1 MGRGARWGSL
11 VLIALAAACA
21 RQPAAGPS
29 PVAADPL
36 ASRLQAKLDSL
47 HAAGHFPGA
56 TLGVQLPDG
65 RTFALATGLA
75 DSSGTAMRPRDRMLA
90 GSVGKTFVAAVA
102 MQLVH
107 EGRLGLDQPISTWL
121 GSEPWFGRLPNARAV
136 TVRML
141 MNHTSGLVRYE
152 FNDAFLR
159 DLNANPLKRWTPAE
173 RLAYLLDAQ
182 PPFAAGQGWDYSDT
196 NYIVLGAIIEGITG
210 HTLEAEI
217 RHRVLDPQR
226 LADVIPSDTI
236 VLPGVVQGYAGP
248 ENPFGNQP
256 RMIRD
261 GRFIV
266 NPQFEW
272 AGGGYATTAPDLARW
287 AALLWGG
294 RAFDRALLPQVLDAV
309 PAPALGPGAR
319 YGLGVIVREGALG
332 PSYGH
337 SGYFPGYLTD
347 VRYYPRQDFSVA
359 LQVNSSARGALT
371 RGLGAMVEDLARIV
385 ADELA
390 RGAGRPF
397 ASSAP
402 AVRGT
407 SANAFVAGN

>member
-1 MGRGARWGSL
+1 MRPFFFLA
-11 VLIALAAACA
+11 VALAAGCA
-21 RQPAAGPS
+21 PARVAQPAGIAP
-29 PVAADPL
+29 ARLTA
-36 ASRLQAKLDSL
+36 RLQAKLDSL
-47 HAAGHFPGA
+47 HATGHFPGA
-56 TLGVQLPDG
+56 TVGVTLPGG
-65 RTFALATGLA
+65 RTLGLSTGLA
-75 DSSGTAMRPRDRMLA
+75 DSSGVAMRPRDRMLA

-102 MQLVH
+102 LQLVQ
-107 EGRLGLDQPISTWL
+107 EGKLGLDQPISTWL
-121 GSEPWFGRLPNARAV
+121 GNEPWFDRLPNARSV

-159 DLNANPLKRWTPAE
+159 DLNANPTRRWTPAE
-173 RLAYLLDAQ
+173 RIAYLLDAT
-182 PPFAAGQGWDYSDT
+182 PPFAAGRGWDYSDT
-196 NYIVLGAIIEGITG
+196 NYIVLGAIIERITG
-210 HTLEAEI
+210 STLEREI
-217 RHRVLDPQR
+217 RRRVLAPQR
-226 LADVIPSDTI
+226 LGDVIASDTV

-248 ENPFGNQP
+248 ENPFGNAP

-272 AGGGYATTAPDLARW
+272 AGGGYATSAPDLARW

-294 RAFDRALLPQVLDAV
+294 RAFARPLLAQVVDAV
-309 PAPALGPGAR
+309 EAPALGRGAR
-319 YGLGVIVREGALG
+319 YGLGVIVREGPLG

-337 SGYFPGYLTD
+337 SGYFPGYLTE

-385 ADELA
+385 ADAL
-390 RGAGRPF
+390 
-397 ASSAP
+397 AP
-402 AVRGT
+402 AGGT
-407 SANAFVAGN
+407 PRPE

>member
-1 MGRGARWGSL
+1 MHLPGMIDRRPRGAGVAL
-11 VLIALAAACA
+11 VLAIALGAACA
-21 RQPAAGPS
+21 PARVAQPAPDRLTA
-29 PVAADPL
+29 
-36 ASRLQAKLDSL
+36 RLQAKLDSL

-56 TLGVQLPDG
+56 TVGVTLPGG
-65 RTFALATGLA
+65 RTLGLSTGLA
-75 DSSGTAMRPRDRMLA
+75 DSSGIAMRPRDRMLA

-102 MQLVH
+102 LQLVQ
-107 EGRLGLDQPISTWL
+107 EGKLGLDQPISTWL
-121 GSEPWFGRLPNARAV
+121 GAEPWFGRLPNGRAV

-152 FNDAFLR
+152 FNDAFIR

-173 RLAYLLDAQ
+173 RIAYLLDAR
-182 PPFAAGQGWDYSDT
+182 PPFEAGRGWDYSDT
-196 NYIVLGAIIEGITG
+196 NYIVLGAIIERITG
-210 HTLEAEI
+210 STLEREI
-217 RHRVLDPQR
+217 RRRVLDPHR
-226 LADVIPSDTI
+226 FADVIPSDTV

-248 ENPFGNQP
+248 ENPFGNAP
-256 RMIRD
+256 RMIRE

-272 AGGGYATTAPDLARW
+272 AGGGYATSAPDLARW
-287 AALLWGG
+287 AALLWSG
-294 RAFDRALLPQVLDAV
+294 RAFARPLLAQVVDAV
-309 PAPALGPGAR
+309 PAQGLGPGAR

-332 PSYGH
+332 TSYGH

-385 ADELA
+385 ADELPLMA
-390 RGAGRPF
+390 A
-397 ASSAP
+397 
-402 AVRGT
+402 T
-407 SANAFVAGN
+407 WDTH

>member
-1 MGRGARWGSL
+1 VRPVVF
-11 VLIALAAACA
+11 VLSVSLAAGCA
-21 RQPAAGPS
+21 PARVTRPAPDRLQ
-29 PVAADPL
+29 A
-36 ASRLQAKLDSL
+36 RLQAKLDSL
-47 HAAGHFPGA
+47 HAAGRFPGA
-56 TLGVQLPDG
+56 TVGVTLPGG
-65 RTFALATGLA
+65 RTIGLSTGLA

-102 MQLVH
+102 LQLVH
-107 EGRLGLDQPISTWL
+107 EGKLGLDQPISTWL
-121 GSEPWFGRLPNARAV
+121 GNEPWFGRLPNGRAV

-159 DLNANPLKRWTPAE
+159 DLNANPTRRWTPAE
-173 RLAYLLDAQ
+173 RIAYLLDAR
-182 PPFAAGQGWDYSDT
+182 PPFEAGRGWDYSDT
-196 NYIVLGAIIEGITG
+196 NYIVLGAIIERITG
-210 HTLEAEI
+210 NTLEREI
-217 RHRVLDPQR
+217 RRRALEPHR
-226 LADVIPSDTI
+226 LADVIPSDTV

-248 ENPFGNQP
+248 ENPFGNSP

-272 AGGGYATTAPDLARW
+272 AGGGYATSAPDLARW

-294 RAFDRALLPQVLDAV
+294 RAFDRALLPQVVDAV
-309 PAPALGPGAR
+309 DAPALGRGAR
-319 YGLGVIVREGALG
+319 YGLGVIVREGPLG
-332 PSYGH
+332 PSHGH

-371 RGLGAMVEDLARIV
+371 RGLGAMLEDLARIV
-385 ADELA
+385 SEELA
-390 RGAGRPF
+390 AGTPPGR
-397 ASSAP
+397 
-402 AVRGT
+402 
-407 SANAFVAGN
+407 

>member
-1 MGRGARWGSL
+1 MYPLEPINRRLLRTGATLILGVAL
-11 VLIALAAACA
+11 VAGCA
-21 RQPAAGPS
+21 PARVAQPAPS
-29 PVAADPL
+29 APDRLTA
-36 ASRLQAKLDSL
+36 RLQAKLDSL

-56 TLGVQLPDG
+56 TVGVTLPGG
-65 RTFALATGLA
+65 RTIGVSTGLA
-75 DSSGTAMRPRDRMLA
+75 DSSGIAMRPRDRLLA

-102 MQLVH
+102 MQLAQ
-107 EGRLGLDQPISTWL
+107 EGKLGLDQPISTWL
-121 GSEPWFGRLPNARAV
+121 GTEPWFNRLPNARTV

-159 DLNANPLKRWTPAE
+159 DLNANPMKRWTPAE
-173 RLAYLLDAQ
+173 RLAYLLDAR
-182 PPFAAGQGWDYSDT
+182 PPFEAGKGWDYSDT
-196 NYIVLGAIIEGITG
+196 NYIVLGAIIERITG
-210 HTLEAEI
+210 STLEREI
-217 RHRVLDPQR
+217 RRRLLDPHR
-226 LADVIPSDTI
+226 LTDVIASDTV

-248 ENPFGNQP
+248 ENPFGNAP
-256 RMIRD
+256 RMIRE

-272 AGGGYATTAPDLARW
+272 AGGGYATSAPDLARW

-294 RAFDRALLPQVLDAV
+294 RAFDRALLAQVVDAV
-309 PAPALGPGAR
+309 PAQALGPGAR

-385 ADELA
+385 ADELLRA
-390 RGAGRPF
+390 AAAAGR
-397 ASSAP
+397 
-402 AVRGT
+402 
-407 SANAFVAGN
+407 

>member
-1 MGRGARWGSL
+1 MHRLESIDRWSRGAGAT
-11 VLIALAAACA
+11 LILGVALAAGCA
-21 RQPAAGPS
+21 PARVAQPAR
-29 PVAADPL
+29 AAPDRL
-36 ASRLQAKLDSL
+36 TARLQAKLDSL

-56 TLGVQLPDG
+56 TVGVTLPGG
-65 RTFALATGLA
+65 RTLGLSTGLA
-75 DSSGTAMRPRDRMLA
+75 DSSGVAMRPRDRMLA

-102 MQLVH
+102 LQLVQ
-107 EGRLGLDQPISTWL
+107 EGKLGLDQPISTWL
-121 GSEPWFGRLPNARAV
+121 GNEPWFDRLPNARAV

-159 DLNANPLKRWTPAE
+159 DLNANPTRRWTPAE
-173 RLAYLLDAQ
+173 RLAYLLDAA
-182 PPFAAGQGWDYSDT
+182 PPFQAGRGWDYSDT
-196 NYIVLGAIIEGITG
+196 NYIVLGAIIERITG
-210 HTLEAEI
+210 STLEREI
-217 RHRVLDPQR
+217 RRRALDPHR
-226 LADVIPSDTI
+226 LSDVIASDTV

-248 ENPFGNQP
+248 ENPFGNAP
-256 RMIRD
+256 LMIRQ

-272 AGGGYATTAPDLARW
+272 AGGGYATSAPDLARW

-294 RAFDRALLPQVLDAV
+294 RAFDRPLLAQVVDAV
-309 PAPALGPGAR
+309 DAPALGRGAR
-319 YGLGVIVREGALG
+319 YGLGVIVREGPLG

-385 ADELA
+385 AESLIPGTVPSA
-390 RGAGRPF
+390 R
-397 ASSAP
+397 
-402 AVRGT
+402 
-407 SANAFVAGN
+407 

>member
-1 MGRGARWGSL
+1 VRPFFFLA
-11 VLIALAAACA
+11 VALAAGCA
-21 RQPAAGPS
+21 PARVAQPAGIAP
-29 PVAADPL
+29 ARLTA
-36 ASRLQAKLDSL
+36 RLQAKLDSL
-47 HAAGHFPGA
+47 HATGHFPGA
-56 TLGVQLPDG
+56 TVGVTLPGG
-65 RTFALATGLA
+65 RTLGLSTGLA
-75 DSSGTAMRPRDRMLA
+75 DSSGVAMRPRDRMLA

-102 MQLVH
+102 LQLVQ
-107 EGRLGLDQPISTWL
+107 EGKLGLDQPISTWL
-121 GSEPWFGRLPNARAV
+121 GNEPWFDRLPNARSV

-159 DLNANPLKRWTPAE
+159 DLNANPTRRWTPAE
-173 RLAYLLDAQ
+173 RIAYLLDAT
-182 PPFAAGQGWDYSDT
+182 PPFAAGRGWDYSDT
-196 NYIVLGAIIEGITG
+196 NYIVLGAIIERITG
-210 HTLEAEI
+210 STLEREI
-217 RHRVLDPQR
+217 RRRVLAPQR
-226 LADVIPSDTI
+226 LGDVIASDTV

-248 ENPFGNQP
+248 ENPFGNAP

-272 AGGGYATTAPDLARW
+272 AGGGYATSAPDLARW

-294 RAFDRALLPQVLDAV
+294 RAFARPLLAQVVDAV
-309 PAPALGPGAR
+309 EAPALGRGAR
-319 YGLGVIVREGALG
+319 YGLGVIVREGPLG

-337 SGYFPGYLTD
+337 SGYFPGYLTE

-385 ADELA
+385 ADAL
-390 RGAGRPF
+390 
-397 ASSAP
+397 AP
-402 AVRGT
+402 AGGT
-407 SANAFVAGN
+407 PRPE